1 MDFVVI
7 NIYRFCLLF
16 LILFS
21 SYNLGSIVAHHI
33 FKIKNK
39 KTIFESIIL
48 SVTLGLVVL
57 SYLTFFIGIAGILNE
72 NIIWV
77 ILIISFLLGLNS
89 LKLFIKFNFKLFIY
103 SSFRKFKNLDR
114 VSKTLIFCI
123 LFLIIL
129 NIIGS
134 LFVPLNIDDIK
145 YHFAIPKRYLNDG
158 IITFLPDIEFSNF
171 PYPIEMLWTISI
183 GLDSAQLAQLLN
195 FSFGILVL
203 CWIYILGKRAS
214 VDLQTI
220 VFSLTL
226 FYSISNVGNQARSG
240 NVEMGGVLFFLAGF
254 YCLNN
259 FKENNNYNILVLCG
273 ALFGAFSVVKF
284 SNPGF
289 VILMTAWLVINIKNM
304 NKISNKRFKVAFLFS
319 FSAFIIASFWYLKS
333 YFFTGNPF
341 YPFFTSIFGGPIIDF
356 SRLSWGNISSSSV
369 DDSFNHIFNFPS
381 RLFSQIWYLLSNTEK
396 VRGHISPLY
405 ICMLPVLIK
414 RFTFQKRIVKD
425 MIMVSIIFYVYWIA
439 FYPLIRV
446 GLPMF
451 AILSIPTSISI
462 DYMSDFDKRI
472 KFLLASLLIIFCL
485 ASIFNSSEKVLS
497 KLPLL
502 NSFNNNIEY
511 ISNME
516 TSYLSE
522 SASAISFIN
531 DHLDRKSKILMWS
544 NSGYFIDLD
553 YIYALGFITTMANPK
568 KIYDSNQVIE
578 ELKSFGIT
586 HLAMT
591 DNYLRKKLRETILA
605 SKKINIIYQ
614 DDHMIIAS
622 INY

>member
-7 NIYRFCLLF
+7 NFWRFCLLF
-16 LILFS
+16 LVLFS
-21 SYNLGSIVAHHI
+21 SHNLGTFVSHNI
-33 FKIKNK
+33 FKIKTK

-57 SYLTFFIGIAGILNE
+57 SYITFFIGIAGILNK

-77 ILIISFLLGLNS
+77 TLIISFLLGVNS
-89 LKLFIKFNFKLFIY
+89 LKLFIRFNFKLFIF

-134 LFVPLNIDDIK
+134 LFIPLGVDDIK
-145 YHFAIPKRYLNDG
+145 YHFAIPKRYLSDG
-158 IITFLPDIEFSNF
+158 IITYLPDIEFSNF

-183 GLDSAQLAQLLN
+183 GLHSAQLAQLLN

-220 VFSLTL
+220 IFSLTL

-240 NVEMGGVLFFLAGF
+240 SVEMGGVLFFLAGF

-273 ALFGAFSVVKF
+273 VLFGAFSVVKL

-289 VILMTAWLVINIKNM
+289 VILMTAWLIINLKNM
-304 NKISNKRFKVAFLFS
+304 SKISNKRFKVAFLFS

-333 YFFTGNPF
+333 YFLTGNPF
-341 YPFFTSIFGGPIIDF
+341 YPFLTSVFGGPIIDF
-356 SRLSWGNISSSSV
+356 SRLSWGNLTSNGV
-369 DDSFNHIFNFPS
+369 DNSFNHIFNFPS
-381 RLFSQIWYLLSNTEK
+381 RLFTQIWYLLSNTQK
-396 VRGHISPLY
+396 VRGHISPIF
-405 ICMLPVLIK
+405 ICMLPVLIS
-414 RFTFQKRIVKD
+414 RFNFQKRIVQD
-425 MIMVSIIFYVYWIA
+425 MIMMTIIFYIYWIA
-439 FYPLIRV
+439 FYPFIRI

-451 AILSIPTSISI
+451 AILSIPTSISVN
-462 DYMSDFDKRI
+462 YLSDFDKRF
-472 KFLLASLLIIFCL
+472 KFLLTSLLIIFCVV
-485 ASIFNSSEKVLS
+485 SIFNSSNKVLT

-502 NSFNNNIEY
+502 HSFNKNIEY

-516 TSYLSE
+516 NSYLSE
-522 SASAISFIN
+522 SASAINFMNENLSA
-531 DHLDRKSKILMWS
+531 DSKILFWP
-544 NSGYFIDLD
+544 NSGYLLDID
-553 YIYALGFITTMANPK
+553 YIYVYGFITTMANPK

-591 DNYLRKKLRETILA
+591 DNFLRKKFKETILA
-605 SKKINIIYQ
+605 SNKINITYQ
-614 DDHMIIAS
+614 DDHMMVAS